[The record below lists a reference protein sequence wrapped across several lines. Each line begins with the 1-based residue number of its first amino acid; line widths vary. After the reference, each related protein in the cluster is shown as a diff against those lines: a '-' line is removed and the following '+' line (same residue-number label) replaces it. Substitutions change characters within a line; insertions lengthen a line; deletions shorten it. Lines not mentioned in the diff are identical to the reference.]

1 MSCGVTAVTEW
12 PSRRGTVARC
22 AIAVTVPTGPHPR
35 RASPTGVAGTG
46 AGKPGEIV
54 TAGGPPPS
62 GAAAAA
68 VSEAPPPVRQVVVTA
83 AGELLQR
90 TGAVVAGA
98 GTTAAAAEARAAS
111 RNGQESAMF

>member
-22 AIAVTVPTGPHPR
+22 AIAVTVPTVPRPR
-35 RASPTGVAGTG
+35 RASPSGVAGTG
-46 AGKPGEIV
+46 AGKPGEPGEIV

-68 VSEAPPPVRQVVVTA
+68 GREGP
-83 AGELLQR
+83 R
-90 TGAVVAGA
+90 TGERRGGEEWRFRGSPDQLKKKKGAV
-98 GTTAAAAEARAAS
+98 
-111 RNGQESAMF
+111 